1 MTIWEIIA
9 KLVLLFTAAF
19 ALGAAAQRLR
29 QSAIVGYLVA
39 GTVLGSALFDRE
51 VLLPWGEIGVSLLLF
66 SIGLEFS
73 FGRLRRMGA
82 VALAGGGLQVVVTLL
97 LFAAMFA
104 VRHPFGMSI
113 AWGEIVT
120 VSSTAIVLRMLTARA
135 EMDSVPGRTALGIL
149 LAQDVAVVP
158 LVLALTVVSHGGTGW
173 GVLAQIGRSVA
184 AAGGL
189 VAVFYLL
196 FYQLIPRLLMRG
208 GVFAD
213 RELVVVLAVVI
224 ALGSSWAA
232 HSLGLSPALGAFL
245 AGMLLAESPFASQIR
260 ADVGSLRTL
269 FVTLFFTAVGMLA
282 EPAWFAVNW
291 AEVLGWLALVFVG
304 KAFVVF
310 VIGVAFRLH
319 PAHALA
325 TGIALAQVGEFSFV
339 LAAEARRGGLI
350 TEHVFSLAV
359 SVTILSM
366 FLAPYMV
373 TYARPAAR
381 RIVAAFSRGRTPM
394 PAADDGPAPEREGR
408 VFIVGF
414 GPAGR
419 KVARALVE
427 HGIRPHVV
435 ELNPASVKAAR
446 RMGLAVQVG
455 DASQADIIAH
465 LGIDKACVVVV
476 TVPDPSSAR
485 RILQN
490 IHGLSPAASVI
501 VRSRYHIA
509 TAELWGLGSAFV
521 VDEENVV
528 GRELAR
534 QVVDFLREAGPEV
547 SCRLSPE

>member
-39 GTVLGSALFDRE
+39 GTVLGSTLFDRE

-104 VRHPFGMSI
+104 ALHPFGMSI

-149 LAQDVAVVP
+149 LVQDVAVVP
-158 LVLALTVVSHGGTGW
+158 LVLALTVLSHGGTGW

-282 EPAWFAVNW
+282 EPAWFAANW

-304 KAFVVF
+304 KAFVIF

-381 RIVAAFSRGRTPM
+381 RIVATFSRARTALPS
-394 PAADDGPAPEREGR
+394 ADDGPAPEREGR

-419 KVARALVE
+419 KVARALV
-427 HGIRPHVV
+427 GDRGSGRTWSSSTPPRSRRPGAWGSTCTWATPRRPTSSPTS
-435 ELNPASVKAAR
+435 ESTKPAS
-446 RMGLAVQVG
+446 
-455 DASQADIIAH
+455 
-465 LGIDKACVVVV
+465 
-476 TVPDPSSAR
+476 SS
-485 RILQN
+485 
-490 IHGLSPAASVI
+490 
-501 VRSRYHIA
+501 
-509 TAELWGLGSAFV
+509 
-521 VDEENVV
+521 
-528 GRELAR
+528 
-534 QVVDFLREAGPEV
+534 
-547 SCRLSPE
+547 

>member
-1 MTIWEIIA
+1 MTIWDIIA
-9 KLVLLFTAAF
+9 RLVLLFTAAF

-39 GTVLGSALFDRE
+39 GTVLGSALFDRD

-104 VRHPFGMSI
+104 ALHPFGMSI

-120 VSSTAIVLRMLTARA
+120 VSSTAIVLRMLMARA

-149 LAQDVAVVP
+149 LVQDVAVVP
-158 LVLALTVVSHGGTGW
+158 LVLSLTVLSHGGTGW

-189 VAVFYLL
+189 AAVFYLL

-282 EPAWFAVNW
+282 EPAWFAANW
-291 AEVLGWLALVFVG
+291 AEVLAWLGMVFVG
-304 KAFVVF
+304 KTLVIFA
-310 VIGVAFRLH
+310 IGVAFRLH

-381 RIVAAFSRGRTPM
+381 RIVAAFSRPRAPI
-394 PAADDGPAPEREGR
+394 PAGVGPAPEREGR

-427 HGIRPHVV
+427 NGVVPHVV
-435 ELNPASVKAAR
+435 ELNPASVKAAM
-446 RMGLAVQVG
+446 RMGLEVHVG
-455 DASQADIIAH
+455 DASQPEIIAH
-465 LGIDKACVVVV
+465 LGIDTACVVVV
-476 TVPDPSSAR
+476 TVPDPSTAR

-490 IHGLSPAASVI
+490 IHGRSPSTSVI

-547 SCRLSPE
+547 SCRLPPE

>member
-9 KLVLLFTAAF
+9 RLVLLLTAAF

-39 GTVLGSALFDRE
+39 GTVLGSALFDRQ

-82 VALAGGGLQVVVTLL
+82 VALAGGGLQVAVTLA
-97 LFAAMFA
+97 LFAALFA
-104 VRHPFGMSI
+104 AWHPLGMSV
-113 AWGEIVT
+113 AWGQIVT
-120 VSSTAIVLRMLTARA
+120 VSSTAIVLRILIDRA

-158 LVLALTVVSHGGTGW
+158 LVLSLTVLSHGGSGW
-173 GVLAQIGRSVA
+173 GVLLQIGRSAA

-196 FYQLIPRLLMRG
+196 FYHLIPRLLMRG

-213 RELVVVLAVVI
+213 RELVVVLAIVI
-224 ALGSSWAA
+224 ALGSAWSA

-269 FVTLFFTAVGMLA
+269 FVTLFFTAIGMLA
-282 EPAWFAVNW
+282 EPAWFVANW
-291 AEVLGWLALVFVG
+291 AEVLGWLVLVFVG
-304 KAFVVF
+304 KTL
-310 VIGVAFRLH
+310 VIFGIGLAFRIH

-325 TGIALAQVGEFSFV
+325 SGIALAQVGEFSFV

-350 TEHVFSLAV
+350 TDHVFSLAV

-373 TYARPAAR
+373 AYARPAAR
-381 RIVAAFSRGRTPM
+381 RIVALFSRARALIPTGDGTA
-394 PAADDGPAPEREGR
+394 PARESR

-427 HGIRPHVV
+427 REILPHVV

-446 RMGLAVQVG
+446 RMGLHVHMG
-455 DASQADIIAH
+455 DASQTDIIAH

-476 TVPDPSSAR
+476 TVPDPTSAR

-490 IHGLSPAASVI
+490 IHSLSPATSVI

-509 TAELWGLGSAFV
+509 TAELWELGAAFV

-528 GRELAR
+528 GSELAR
-534 QVVDFLREAGPEV
+534 QVTDFLREAGPEV
-547 SCRLSPE
+547 ACRLSPE

>member
-9 KLVLLFTAAF
+9 RLVVLLATAF

-39 GTVLGSALFDRE
+39 GTVLGSTLFDRE

-82 VALAGGGLQVVVTLL
+82 VALAGGGLQVTVTLA
-97 LFAAMFA
+97 LFAGLFFVREPLGAA
-104 VRHPFGMSI
+104 V

-120 VSSTAIVLRMLTARA
+120 VSSTAIVLRMLMDRA
-135 EMDSVPGRTALGIL
+135 EMDSVTGRTALGIL
-149 LAQDVAVVP
+149 LVQDVAVVP
-158 LVLALTVVSHGGTGW
+158 LVIALTVLSHGEAGW
-173 GVLAQIGRSVA
+173 GVLAQLGRTIA

-196 FYQLIPRLLMRG
+196 FYHLIPRLLMRG

-213 RELVVVLAVVI
+213 RELVVVLAIVI
-224 ALGSSWAA
+224 ALGSAWSA

-282 EPAWFAVNW
+282 EPAWFAANW
-291 AEVLGWLALVFVG
+291 AEVIGWLGLVFVG
-304 KAFVVF
+304 KTLVIFA
-310 VIGVAFRLH
+310 IGVAFRLH
-319 PAHALA
+319 PAQALA

-350 TEHVFSLAV
+350 TDHVFSLAV

-381 RIVAAFSRGRTPM
+381 RIVGAFSRRQL
-394 PAADDGPAPEREGR
+394 PAPDDAGPAPEGEGR

-427 HGIRPHVV
+427 NGVVPHVV
-435 ELNPASVKAAR
+435 ELNPASVKAAM
-446 RMGLAVQVG
+446 RMGLEVHVG
-455 DASQADIIAH
+455 DASQPEIIAH
-465 LGIDKACVVVV
+465 LGIDRACVVVL
-476 TVPDPSSAR
+476 TVPDPNTAR

-490 IHGLSPAASVI
+490 IHSRSPGTSVI

-509 TAELWGLGSAFV
+509 TAELWGLGAAFV

-534 QVVDFLREAGPEV
+534 QVVEFLREAGPEV
-547 SCRLSPE
+547 SCRLAPE